1 MKKILAAFLSI
12 ILLLGTVGIL
22 AACTKKETT
31 DETTQTGGNNVP
43 DVDMSLRTDTQYGL
57 YWYGDSGNLDDTK
70 RSQENM
76 PVEYYDP
83 SKPTVIYSHGWKT
96 ASDEREVLSTLSKT
110 YSVTSG
116 ASGNINYVAELKA
129 LGYNVAFWDWFDYA
143 KDLDYLQSEI
153 WTIKTVEEA
162 EDGTENYKAAV
173 AALDGRTFAGEFA
186 REVYA
191 VMKNS
196 TNSETVF
203 IGHSFGGQMVTAA
216 AYTLY
221 KLSDM
226 GVITNKNV
234 LPARISLAD
243 PYIPGARLSGKMDL
257 IGEDTKCYNAT
268 KVADAIEYLNR
279 AGAVIDLNGAMTGLT
294 YDGYYFTTPEKIRT
308 EVKTK
313 LMANTVYVIQ
323 VNLQNKYGSVG
334 DVHNISRDF
343 VLTSFIE
350 GKKGNM
356 TGCVPNLSMTAA
368 ELRPYVGREFEQ
380 LGNGFDISGATMK
393 EILSEED

>member
-1 MKKILAAFLSI
+1 MKKIFAALLSI
-12 ILLLGTVGIL
+12 VLLFGTVGAL
-22 AACTKKETT
+22 AACTNGKT
-31 DETTQTGGNNVP
+31 DDTTQTGGINVP

-110 YSVTSG
+110 YSATGGTSG
-116 ASGNINYVAELKA
+116 NVNYVAELKA
-129 LGYNVAFWDWFDYA
+129 LGYNVAFWDWYDYA
-143 KDLDYLQSEI
+143 KDLGYLQDEI
-153 WTIKTVEEA
+153 WTVKTVEEV
-162 EDGTENYKAAV
+162 EGTSENYISAV
-173 AALDGRTFAGEFA
+173 TALDGRTFAGEFA

-196 TNSETVF
+196 TNSEVVF

-221 KLSDM
+221 KLADM

-234 LPARISLAD
+234 LPTRISLAD
-243 PYIPGARLSGKMDL
+243 PYIPSTRLSGEMDL
-257 IGEDTKCYNAT
+257 IDEGTNCYTAS
-268 KVADAIEYLNR
+268 KVADAIEYLNVK
-279 AGAVIDLNGAMTGLT
+279 GAVIDLNGAMTGLT
-294 YDGYYFTTPEKIRT
+294 YDGYKFISSSKIRE
-308 EVKTK
+308 EVDSK
-313 LMANTVYVIQ
+313 LKANTVYVVQ
-323 VNLQNKYGSVG
+323 VNLQNVYSTIG

-343 VLTSFIE
+343 VLTSFVE

-356 TGCVPNLSMTAA
+356 EGCVPNLSMTAA

-380 LGNGFDISGATMK
+380 LGNGFDIAGATMK
-393 EILSEED
+393 EILSEEN